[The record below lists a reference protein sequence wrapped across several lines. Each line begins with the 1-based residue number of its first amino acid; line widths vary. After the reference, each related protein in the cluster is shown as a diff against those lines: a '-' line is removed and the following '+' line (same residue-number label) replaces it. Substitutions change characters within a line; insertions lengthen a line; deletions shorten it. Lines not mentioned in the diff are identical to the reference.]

1 MISTANEEMAP
12 TEFELGVGR
21 ALDTLRHDYPGL
33 LVSHPDYSI
42 YRRDISV
49 IDPSGVHVHGITA
62 YKNAFRLLH
71 AVVKVV
77 YCADRSGLEFRM
89 CYDKARQNIRVHWNA
104 HVVPREIFG
113 GVRTTLHVDGISVY
127 ELDAVGNIT
136 EHRIEKLLINNAPVL
151 PKEGLIAALEDRHQ
165 GLAIPSYCKVAMEAN
180 HVFEFRQPA
189 AIAVPNWLS
198 ISSRRQPSSLFA
210 MEGTEESSSPSKSA
224 AVSASSSTTTTSAVK
239 KSGDASSDGGTSTTG
254 INWDAFEKKNKSR
267 QKFGLQP
274 LSVEE
279 FLEIERQVATMDAE
293 QRQRMDAAAASM
305 ANGEKKEANVFEKLF
320 GKVLTDTCE
329 SNFDCERPQ
338 VCCDFGF
345 KKMCCFSGTP
355 VGRSVPEYALVPVP
369 VDVRDDEAFPPTF

>member
-1 MISTANEEMAP
+1 
-12 TEFELGVGR
+12 
-21 ALDTLRHDYPGL
+21 
-33 LVSHPDYSI
+33 
-42 YRRDISV
+42 
-49 IDPSGVHVHGITA
+49 
-62 YKNAFRLLH
+62 
-71 AVVKVV
+71 
-77 YCADRSGLEFRM
+77 
-89 CYDKARQNIRVHWNA
+89 VHWNA

-151 PKEGLIAALEDRHQ
+151 PEEGLIAALEDRHQ
-165 GLAIPSYCKVAMEAN
+165 GLAIPSYCNVRTEAN

-189 AIAVPNWLS
+189 AISVPNWLS
-198 ISSRRQPSSLFA
+198 LSSRNQPSSLFA
-210 MEGTEESSSPSKSA
+210 MEGTEESSSPTKSA
-224 AVSASSSTTTTSAVK
+224 AVGASSPTAPAAMKS
-239 KSGDASSDGGTSTTG
+239 SGDAAGDAGSGAVGS

-279 FLEIERQVATMDAE
+279 FLEIERQVATMESE
-293 QRQRMDAAAASM
+293 QRQRMEAAATSM
-305 ANGEKKEANVFEKLF
+305 ANNGDKKEANVFDKLF
-320 GKVLTDTCE
+320 GKVLADTCE

-355 VGRSVPEYALVPVP
+355 VGRSAPEYAMVPVP
-369 VDVRDDEAFPPTF
+369 VGVRDDEMFPPKY